1 MPCISKI
8 GNVTLKKGI
17 FSNDN
22 NFFQWYSK
30 IKMNTFSMSTVI
42 IILLDKAGKP
52 TMTLTLQNA
61 WPTKITGTDLKTGH
75 NEIAVASIELGH
87 EGITIANA

>member
-42 IILLDKAGKP
+42 IKLLDKAGKP
-52 TMTLTLQNA
+52 
-61 WPTKITGTDLKTGH
+61 PP
-75 NEIAVASIELGH
+75 
-87 EGITIANA
+87 